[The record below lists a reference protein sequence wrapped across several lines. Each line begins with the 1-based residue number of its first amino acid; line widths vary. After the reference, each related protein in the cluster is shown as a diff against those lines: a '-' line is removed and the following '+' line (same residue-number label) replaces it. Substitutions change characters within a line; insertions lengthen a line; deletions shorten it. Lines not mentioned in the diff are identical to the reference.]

1 MARTVSPLPMF
12 FRVVAPADVFYGVS
26 WNESTDAYTRTG
38 IVSGQTKAVTL
49 ADYFLPIQAKMRRC
63 VVLDNGIV
71 NYYLG
76 ADDSTKKADMITAS
90 VLNGTDGQVMVE
102 IPKFYYQHY
111 YVGTTHTWNIS
122 LTNLPGYSVHPAF
135 LSGATELNYV
145 YVGAYEAILYD
156 YSASSY
162 IDYAT
167 GATITPAED
176 IMSSVTGKKPVTNH
190 TRANFRQMANR
201 RGTGWTGMLYDILS
215 AVQLLY
221 LVEYASFYTQNV
233 IGAGIS
239 NVTDWAAYNNYYP
252 IAPSGNSNAIGNV
265 SGNNAGSTS
274 CATEASKY
282 MSYRGIENW
291 YGHIWKWLDG
301 ININNSRS
309 YICNV
314 IANLADD
321 TTTNYTDIGTNNI
334 NSDGY
339 QATLLNIAR
348 GFLPASVGA
357 DAVTKITDYYYP
369 NSDGWRV
376 ASSGGSANDGVDAGG
391 FFFTLN
397 VDSGSSHSYIGGR
410 LCFRN

>member
-1 MARTVSPLPMF
+1 
-12 FRVVAPADVFYGVS
+12 
-26 WNESTDAYTRTG
+26 
-38 IVSGQTKAVTL
+38 
-49 ADYFLPIQAKMRRC
+49 MRRC

-221 LVEYASFYTQNV
+221 LVEYASFYTQSV

-239 NVTDWAAYNNYYP
+239 NVTDWAAYNNNYP

-301 ININNSRS
+301 INTNNNRS

-314 IANLADD
+314 IANLVDD
-321 TTTNYTDIGTNNI
+321 TATNYTDIGVNNM
-334 NSDGY
+334 NSNGY
-339 QATLLNIAR
+339 QATLLNVAR

-357 DAVTKITDYYYP
+357 TTVTKITDYYRQAA
-369 NSDGWRV
+369 GWWV
-376 ASSGGSANDGVDAGG
+376 AISGGNADSGAIAGG
-391 FFFTLN
+391 FCLYLD
-397 VDSGSSHSYIGGR
+397 VGSADSSSAIGGR